1 MLLVDL
7 IIDGNYILLKNAFTL
22 HKHNL
27 LFGGLQKS
35 LEISVSNYR
44 KWFPFANVYFVSDS
58 REKSWRTK
66 LNKDYKSQRKKDIDI
81 DWSFVFDTYSEF
93 KDNLKYKKIK
103 VLEAK
108 NIEGDDF
115 TSYLVKNSNDSGR
128 STVIVSNDY
137 DIKQLVKYNLNP
149 LYINVMTNE
158 MMTKQKIFLP
168 KNFQL
173 FLNAVSKLEND
184 DIFNINDNQEF
195 LQLLRSFIQKYE
207 TVEIN
212 GVESLIV
219 KVISGDISDNIKSV
233 WSMVKNGKKRGIG
246 EKGAMSVVEKY
257 HLEFGEINLSDP
269 DLYENI
275 ADLICEKKKLSKT
288 TIISIKDNIEKNMRL
303 INLDINNFPKEVIN
317 RIENEFT
324 KI

>member
-7 IIDGNYILLKNAFTL
+7 IIDGNYLLNRQVFVL

-44 KWFPFANVYFVSDS
+44 KWFPFTNVYFVSDS

-81 DWSFVFDTYSEF
+81 DWSFVFDTYAEF
-93 KDNLKYKKIK
+93 KNNLKYKKIK
-103 VLEAK
+103 VLESK

-115 TSYLVKNSNDSGR
+115 TAYLVKNSNASGR

-137 DIKQLVKYNLNP
+137 DIKQLVSYSLSP

-158 MMTKQKIFLP
+158 MLTKQKIFLP
-168 KNFQL
+168 QNFQL
-173 FLNAVSKLEND
+173 FLNAVSKLNND

-212 GVESLIV
+212 GPESLII
-219 KVISGDISDNIKSV
+219 KVISGDVSDNIKSA
-233 WSMVKNGKKRGIG
+233 WSIVKNGKKRGIG
-246 EKGAMSVVEKY
+246 EKGAMSIIERY
-257 HLEFGEINLSDP
+257 HSEFGEINLQDP
-269 DLYENI
+269 DLFENI

-288 TIISIKDNIEKNMRL
+288 TITSIKDNIEKNMKL
-303 INLDINNFPKEVIN
+303 INLDVNNFPKEVIN